1 MLQKE
6 QILPSCPE
14 TYSVRFYTV
23 FLLNCKFH
31 INEKKIVHTNLRLD
45 PTWQKEEKQAGSRN
59 RRKWLIISAKE
70 T

>member
-1 MLQKE
+1 MIREVLYMYPDE
-6 QILPSCPE
+6 
-14 TYSVRFYTV
+14 F

-45 PTWQKEEKQAGSRN
+45 PTWQKKEKQAGARN